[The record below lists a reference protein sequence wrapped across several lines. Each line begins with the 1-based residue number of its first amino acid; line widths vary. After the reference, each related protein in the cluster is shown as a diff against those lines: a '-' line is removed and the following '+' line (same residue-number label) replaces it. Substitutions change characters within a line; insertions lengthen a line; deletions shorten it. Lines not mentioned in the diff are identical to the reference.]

1 MISEEQHMPV
11 KALFKP
17 FQLGNLQLSTRVVMA
32 PMTRS
37 FSPGGVPNSKVIEYY
52 RRRAAAGVGLI
63 ITEGTTV
70 NHKASNGYP
79 NVPQFFGEAPLAG
92 WKKVVDAVHAE
103 GGKIV
108 PQLWHVGAVRRLGTE
123 PDGEVPA
130 YGPMEKLKG
139 DTLVVHGMTQQDI
152 KDVIGAF
159 AQAAADAKAI
169 GMDGVEIHG
178 AHGYII
184 DQFFWDG
191 SNQRTDEYGG
201 DLAQR
206 SRFAI
211 ELIEAVRAAV
221 GPDFP
226 IIFRFSQWKQQDY
239 TARLALTPEAL
250 GAFLKPLS
258 DAGVDIF
265 HCSTRRFWEPEFEG
279 SDLNLAGWTR
289 KLTGKPTIT
298 VGSVGLDGEFLQ
310 FMVNTDKVAQ
320 PASLENLLKRLG
332 DDEFDLV
339 AVGRAL
345 LVDPDWAVKV
355 REGREGD
362 ILPFSRDALMS
373 LV

>member
-1 MISEEQHMPV
+1 MSAPTQ
-11 KALFKP
+11 ALFQP
-17 FQLGNLQLSTRVVMA
+17 FRLGNLELPTRVVMA

-37 FSPGGVPNSKVIEYY
+37 FSPGGVPNAQVVEYY

-63 ITEGTTV
+63 VTEGTTV
-70 NHKASNGYP
+70 GHKAANGYP
-79 NVPQFFGEAPLAG
+79 HVPRFYGEDALAG
-92 WKKVVDAVHAE
+92 WKQVVDAVHAE

-108 PQLWHVGAVRRLGTE
+108 PQLWHVGNVRKAGTE
-123 PDGEVPA
+123 PDASVPG
-130 YGPMEKLKG
+130 YGPSEKIKDG
-139 DTLVVHGMTQQDI
+139 NVVVHGMTKQDI
-152 KDVIGAF
+152 ADVIAAF
-159 AQAAADAKAI
+159 AQAARDAQAI

-178 AHGYII
+178 AHGYLV
-184 DQFFWDG
+184 DQFFWAG

-211 ELIEAVRAAV
+211 ELIQAVRAAV

-239 TARLALTPEAL
+239 TARLVQTSEELA
-250 GAFLKPLS
+250 AFLKPLA

-289 KLTGKPTIT
+289 QLTGKPTIT

-310 FMVNTDKVAQ
+310 FMVNTDKVAE
-320 PASLENLLKRLG
+320 PASLENLLERLNKQ
-332 DDEFDLV
+332 EFDLV

-355 REGREGD
+355 RDNREQD
-362 ILPFSRDALMS
+362 ILPFSREALKQ

>member
-1 MISEEQHMPV
+1 MPV

-17 FQLGNLQLSTRVVMA
+17 FHLGSLQLPSRVVMA

-70 NHKASNGYP
+70 NHIASNGYP
-79 NVPQFFGEAPLAG
+79 NVPQFFGDAPLAG

-103 GGKIV
+103 GGKII

-139 DTLVVHGMTQQDI
+139 DTLVVHGMTKQDI

-178 AHGYII
+178 AHGYIV

-201 DLAQR
+201 DLAGR

-279 SDLNLAGWTR
+279 SELNLAGWTR

-310 FMVNTDKVAQ
+310 FMVDTDKVAQ

-332 DDEFDLV
+332 DEEFDLV

-345 LVDPDWAVKV
+345 LVDPDWALKV
-355 REGREGD
+355 REGREED
-362 ILPFSRDALMS
+362 ILPFSRDALMK